1 MVEEREGMRWGK
13 VTAAAAAIGCGVWV
27 GSMLTTFASGIPAA
41 GQPGSSE
48 DPVVT
53 KSYVDEQIQKAL
65 NGEAVG
71 GADTTK
77 ATIEA
82 LQRRVAEL
90 EEQLAN
96 GGASASVPYAIVRL
110 KAGHM
115 LIGET
120 GTEFI
125 VRTGHAYVH
134 SSPENGI
141 PDVTDG
147 VDLKL
152 DTLIPKNHLLMI
164 PREGRG
170 VKVKPDYPND
180 VYVTIKGE
188 YTEIDAQGKT
198 VSQ

>member
-1 MVEEREGMRWGK
+1 MRWGK

-48 DPVVT
+48 DPIVT
-53 KSYVDEQIQKAL
+53 KGYVDEQIQKAL
-65 NGEAVG
+65 KGEAVG
-71 GADTTK
+71 GTSTTNAAIQDLK
-77 ATIEA
+77 
-82 LQRRVAEL
+82 QRVAEL

-96 GGASASVPYAIVRL
+96 GGASASVPYAVVKL

-115 LIGET
+115 LLGET

-125 VRTGHAYVH
+125 VRTGQAYVH
-134 SSPENGI
+134 SSPENGV

-152 DTLIPKNHLLMI
+152 DTLIPKNHLLMV

-170 VKVKPDYPND
+170 VKVKADYPND
-180 VYVTIKGE
+180 VYVTVKGGYVE
-188 YTEIDAQGKT
+188 VDAQGNV
-198 VSQ
+198 VSE

>member
-1 MVEEREGMRWGK
+1 MRWGK
-13 VTAAAAAIGCGVWV
+13 VAAAVAAIGCGVWV
-27 GSMLTTFASGIPAA
+27 GSMLTTFASGIPAT

-53 KSYVDEQIQKAL
+53 KSYVDEQIQRAL

-71 GADTTK
+71 GSSTTN
-77 ATIEA
+77 ATIEE
-82 LQRRVAEL
+82 LKRRIAEL

-96 GGASASVPYAIVRL
+96 GGASASVPYAVVRL

-115 LIGET
+115 LLGDT

-125 VRTGHAYVH
+125 VRTGQAYVH
-134 SSPENGI
+134 STPENGV

-170 VKVKPDYPND
+170 VKVKADYPND
-180 VYVTIKGE
+180 VYVTIKGN
-188 YTEIDAQGKT
+188 YVEIDAKGNE